1 MNRPIVDIDV
11 APTKQQIRERLEWVK
26 QQITEHPETYDQGDW
41 GRYCRSPCCIAGHL
55 ASLAAPQDKNYLG
68 VLATANALI
77 ATDGMPWL
85 FGPYWSGSAVEIDE
99 DHFATPAEGC
109 RAIDLY
115 LKEIGA

>member
-26 QQITEHPETYDQGDW
+26 WQITEHPETYDQSDW
-41 GRYCRSPCCIAGHL
+41 GCCGSPCCIAGHL
-55 ASLAAPQDKNYLG
+55 ASLAASEYKNYLG
-68 VLATANALI
+68 VLATANILI

-85 FGPYWSGSAVEIDE
+85 FCQYWLGSEVEIDE

-115 LKEIGA
+115 LKEIGG